1 MRFKLDENLGRLAQ
15 ELFQEAGHEVHTV
28 HEEGLQGTPDPQV
41 LLACQNEQRC
51 LATLDLNFANPVRF
65 PPEQTPEIVVLRLGD
80 HFRHEDMRAALG
92 RFFKFAMREPV
103 QGRLLIVTPKRIRM
117 CRRFES

>member
-51 LATLDLNFANPVRF
+51 LATLDLDFATPCAFPLSRLRELSFYASETTSDTRTCEPHWDDSSSLPCGNP
-65 PPEQTPEIVVLRLGD
+65 
-80 HFRHEDMRAALG
+80 
-92 RFFKFAMREPV
+92 
-103 QGRLLIVTPKRIRM
+103 
-117 CRRFES
+117 CRDDC